1 MPMALSLPMKC
12 GARTASPTTYPMPV
26 PNANPVR
33 PMSRY
38 SMNTN
43 DSTRSVA
50 FMAMN
55 DAMASLGELSVLT

>member
-1 MPMALSLPMKC
+1 
-12 GARTASPTTYPMPV
+12 MPV
-26 PNANPVR
+26 PSAKPVR
-33 PMSRY
+33 PIWRY